1 MGEDKR
7 RSERENKKDGQNEEK
22 IHTLNIISG
31 GFAWGGESSS
41 SRKKYIRHVMLCQED
56 NRQATERESDVS
68 FSPLDYQDVVPHD
81 DDSMVITLQIF
92 K

>member
-1 MGEDKR
+1 
-7 RSERENKKDGQNEEK
+7 
-22 IHTLNIISG
+22 
-31 GFAWGGESSS
+31 
-41 SRKKYIRHVMLCQED
+41 MLCQED